1 MNEKPPLLLLSK
13 LLAGGLSAGVVLVW
27 WPVLSHSS
35 GAGSWVLRGI
45 LWTCVFELLLLAFGP
60 MEETLMNSRVLS
72 RLRTYV
78 PQPSSNRTII
88 TLAIVTAVVCA
99 GLVIKGPA
107 AKTEAKPRPKIMQTI
122 VKPVEVIRK
131 TVVVEKPVPK
141 IITKTQTKTITKI
154 VQVPAP
160 VVKQPTTKP
169 SPVTKPVVKTPTV
182 PKTPTAPVVKTP
194 TTK

>member
-1 MNEKPPLLLLSK
+1 MLLLSK

-60 MEETLMNSRVLS
+60 MEETLVNSRMLS
-72 RLRTYV
+72 RVRKQV

-88 TLAIVTAVVCA
+88 SLALVTGLVCA

-107 AKTEAKPRPKIMQTI
+107 ARTEAKPRPKLVQTVI
-122 VKPVEVIRK
+122 KPVEVIRK

-141 IITKTQTKTITKI
+141 VVTKTQTKVVTKI
-154 VQVPAP
+154 IQVPSPTKTVKPAP
-160 VVKQPTTKP
+160 KPTTKP
-169 SPVTKPVVKTPTV
+169 APKPTPKPAPKPAPIPKPVPTPSS
-182 PKTPTAPVVKTP
+182 
-194 TTK
+194 